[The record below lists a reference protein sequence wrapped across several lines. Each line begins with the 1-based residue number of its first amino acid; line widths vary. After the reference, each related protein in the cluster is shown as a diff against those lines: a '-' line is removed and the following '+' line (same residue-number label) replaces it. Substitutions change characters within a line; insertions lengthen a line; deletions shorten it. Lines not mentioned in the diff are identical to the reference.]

1 MKHLILKAMQI
12 VIWLIVFSVTWIPVA
27 EAQRVRVMN
36 TLSAEEKALQKK
48 SDKWAKKVKKYY
60 TQQKQLYL
68 NIITKITDEQTRD
81 EALAKFAQI
90 EKDATEGKN
99 KWGIVG
105 TYILYKYQELVE
117 SMPEGTS
124 DLIHIYERS
133 LNAYVIYDKQLE
145 TLNRKVSLKM
155 QHLKKTRFEEN
166 GLLTPELERWMKII
180 CEKNFSVY
188 KSMLPSGNA
197 F

>member
-1 MKHLILKAMQI
+1 MKHLILKTMQI
-12 VIWLIVFSVTWIPVA
+12 VIWLIVFSVTLIPVA
-27 EAQRVRVMN
+27 EAQRVRVME

-48 SDKWAKKVKKYY
+48 SDKWARKIKKYY
-60 TQQKQLYL
+60 TQQKQLFL

-99 KWGIVG
+99 NWGIVKK
-105 TYILYKYQELVE
+105 TIVYKYQELVE
-117 SMPEGTS
+117 SMPEGTP
-124 DLIHIYERS
+124 DLIHLYQRS

-145 TLNRKVSLKM
+145 NLNRKVSSRI

-188 KSMLPSGNA
+188 DSMLPSGNA
-197 F
+197 L